1 MENLVRFDPTTP
13 DGMLAQLVERA
24 LSMCKVRS
32 STLLHSTIFFWCCG
46 VGGVLRGAK
55 NNKQHRVFDSKE
67 EDKYMMSSNA
77 KEVREAFFFT
87 YEFFFLREV
96 SFLQLLQYYDELRI
110 IIMYHT
116 CVLPSIIISIS
127 IIHTILLYLSRVVLF
142 DVPVAQKRR
151 HSERKVGWIFFYVKL
166 EIFLQTFRLFLPGR
180 VVFVQR
186 NRTLRL
192 VVVKQ

>member
-1 MENLVRFDPTTP
+1 
-13 DGMLAQLVERA
+13 
-24 LSMCKVRS
+24 
-32 STLLHSTIFFWCCG
+32 
-46 VGGVLRGAK
+46 
-55 NNKQHRVFDSKE
+55 
-67 EDKYMMSSNA
+67 MMSSNA

-127 IIHTILLYLSRVVLF
+127 IIHTILHVLYLSRVVLF

>member
-1 MENLVRFDPTTP
+1 
-13 DGMLAQLVERA
+13 
-24 LSMCKVRS
+24 
-32 STLLHSTIFFWCCG
+32 
-46 VGGVLRGAK
+46 
-55 NNKQHRVFDSKE
+55 
-67 EDKYMMSSNA
+67 MSSNA

-116 CVLPSIIISIS
+116 CVLPSIIIIIIS

>member
-1 MENLVRFDPTTP
+1 
-13 DGMLAQLVERA
+13 
-24 LSMCKVRS
+24 MCKVRS
-32 STLLHSTIFFWCCG
+32 STLLHSTIFFCQVFFVFC
-46 VGGVLRGAK
+46 VGAAAQKTTTLLTTTAYIYSYKCERGA
-55 NNKQHRVFDSKE
+55 S
-67 EDKYMMSSNA
+67 
-77 KEVREAFFFT
+77 AFFFSF
-87 YEFFFLREV
+87 YEFFFFEV
-96 SFLQLLQYYDELRI
+96 SFSIVQYYNTTTTS
-110 IIMYHT
+110 YTYYYYFH
-116 CVLPSIIISIS
+116 PSILSKY
-127 IIHTILLYLSRVVLF
+127 TVLVFTLLYLSRVVLF